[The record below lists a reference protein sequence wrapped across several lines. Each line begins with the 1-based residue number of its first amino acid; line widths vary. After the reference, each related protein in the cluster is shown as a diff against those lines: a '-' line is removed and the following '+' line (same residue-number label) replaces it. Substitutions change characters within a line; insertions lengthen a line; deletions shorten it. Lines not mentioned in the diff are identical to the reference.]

1 MFPGPRIS
9 VLGVSVFC
17 KGCDLKLFK
26 EPSTFWRSTFEL
38 SIANCFFLETI
49 MRYLF
54 ASLELSFNLL
64 HLWIWMKH

>member
-1 MFPGPRIS
+1 MFPGLKVS

-17 KGCDLKLFK
+17 EGCDLKLFK

-38 SIANCFFLETI
+38 SIANRFFLETI

-54 ASLELSFNLL
+54 AS
-64 HLWIWMKH
+64 